1 MSDVLRYSG
10 DEFFFAIRRHGSLD
24 VVVTA
29 RGRNEDAVFAEHEQ
43 AMAKR
48 PRSERGRFYCG
59 SLPAGCCEA
68 AFEAAVIEAVASMDW
83 HIDGEVA
90 GDYRIA
96 A

>member
-1 MSDVLRYSG
+1 MSERLMSG

-29 RGRNEDAVFAEHEQ
+29 RGSDEDAVFAEHEQ

-48 PRSERGRFYCG
+48 PRSERGRFYSG
-59 SLPAGCCEA
+59 SVPAGSCEA
-68 AFEAAVIEAVASMDW
+68 AFAAGVIEAVASMDW

-90 GDYRIA
+90 GVYRIA

>member
-1 MSDVLRYSG
+1 MADFLSYSD
-10 DEFFFAIRRHGSLD
+10 DEYFFAIRRHGSLD

-48 PRSERGRFYCG
+48 PRSERGRFYSG
-59 SLPAGCCEA
+59 SLPAGSCEA
-68 AFEAAVIEAVASMDW
+68 AFEAAVIEAVAMMDW
-83 HIDGEVA
+83 HVDGEVA
-90 GDYRIA
+90 GQYRIA